1 MRGPMLALLMLLPL
15 AAAAH
20 PHSAR
25 ECSEGGDFIRNAAR
39 SRDTGTTREFF
50 VSRLEE
56 DLLLIRAFP
65 PALRWFVFDE
75 DDEQFLRVE
84 VEAVFDAPEEGER
97 HRAEFVERCTRRSE
111 RQSAPTV

>member
-84 VEAVFDAPEEGER
+84 VDNGAHFFIRGT